1 MSSRPLHLVPVDL
14 EKVRSERHPMTAE
27 ELVTNLFV
35 EARDDVYRY
44 LLTLGLH
51 PPQAQ
56 EATQEVFLRLYVTL
70 RKGEDLQSPRAWVFR
85 VAHNHGLNVRAK
97 ENGNRMYTA
106 ELPERPD
113 PCQLS
118 PEQSLLERERLSILK
133 EAVASL
139 SEQQRQCLYLRSEGF
154 RYREIAEIMGIGTS
168 TVGEFLRR
176 GVSRLKRVRHE

>member
-1 MSSRPLHLVPVDL
+1 MSSRPLQLVPVDL
-14 EKVRSERHPMTAE
+14 EKERPEQHTMTIE

-56 EATQEVFLRLYVTL
+56 EAVQEVFLRLYMIL

-97 ENGNRMYTA
+97 ENGNRVYTA
-106 ELPERPD
+106 ELPDRPD
-113 PCQLS
+113 QSQVS
-118 PEQSLLERERLSILK
+118 PEQSLLDDERLAFLK
-133 EAVASL
+133 EALAGL
-139 SEQQRQCLYLRSEGF
+139 SEQQRQCLFLRSEGF

-176 GVSRLKRVRHE
+176 GVNRLKRVRHE